1 MTVMAAIA
9 PRPPK
14 RSAVAAVAVVLTALA
29 GCGSNGDAE
38 PERAYT
44 LHLRAED
51 ASERYTYV
59 AEDEVDIRVGDEVTF
74 EVDNAGALIHDLQ
87 VVDPDGSV
95 VGVAAAANP
104 GATTSVT
111 VFFEEPGFYRLN
123 CLVDNHLTEHDMQV
137 IVEVTA

>member
-1 MTVMAAIA
+1 MF
-9 PRPPK
+9 
-14 RSAVAAVAVVLTALA
+14 AAVALVLAGLTA
-29 GCGSNGDAE
+29 CGSDGAAE
-38 PERAYT
+38 PARSYT

-51 ASERYTYV
+51 SDERYTYV
-59 AEDEVDIRVGDEVTF
+59 AEDDVDIHVGDEVTF

-87 VVDPDGSV
+87 VVDPDGGV
-95 VGVAAAANP
+95 VGVAAAADP

-111 VFFEEPGFYRLN
+111 VLFEEPGYYRLN